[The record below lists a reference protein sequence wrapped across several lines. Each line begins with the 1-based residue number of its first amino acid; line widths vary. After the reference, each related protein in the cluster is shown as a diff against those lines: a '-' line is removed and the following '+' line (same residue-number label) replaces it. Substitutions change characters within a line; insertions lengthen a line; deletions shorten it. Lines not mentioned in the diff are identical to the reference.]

1 MNTLDHYPWPFTLLL
16 GIFVGA
22 YSIFM
27 LHVTIG
33 FLLIFTEKVRN
44 TCKEHYFRC
53 QKLILF
59 GGFYIALVRYLQH
72 FEPRLMPYY
81 MLAFLAIVVSI
92 YLPMAIYKDYS

>member
-53 QKLILF
+53 QKFILF

-72 FEPRLMPYY
+72 FEPRVMPYY